1 MIRMTICA
9 SALALALTGTA
20 QAEPIRR
27 DIHAFEFGMNCA
39 AAKTNDVKQRCEQ
52 ARQLDDEI
60 RALVKRYA
68 RIKDDKARFDLIVG
82 AYW

>member
-9 SALALALTGTA
+9 SALALVLTGTA
-20 QAEPIRR
+20 QAEPVKR
-27 DIHAFEFGMNCA
+27 DIHGFEFGINCA
-39 AAKTNDVKQRCEQ
+39 AAKTNSAKQGCEL

-60 RALVKRYA
+60 RVLTRRYA
-68 RIKDDKARFDLIVG
+68 RVKDDKARFDLLVG